1 MHRLDRFLSAQTH
14 TYEAALAQIRAG
26 RKTSHWIW
34 YIFPQLRG
42 LGRSL
47 NSFTFGI
54 RDLEEAKEYLAH
66 PVLSAR
72 LREITQTLLLHKD
85 KRIEDIMGDVDAM
98 KLRSSMTLFCFVSE
112 ESSPFHQVLD
122 CFYDGKPDSR
132 TLSMVKR

>member
-1 MHRLDRFLSAQTH
+1 MHQLDRFLTAQAH
-14 TYEAALAQIRAG
+14 TYEVALAQIRAG

-54 RDLEEAKEYLAH
+54 RDLEEAREYLAH
-66 PVLSAR
+66 PVLSSR
-72 LREITQTLLLHKD
+72 LREITQALLLHKD

-98 KLRSSMTLFCFVSE
+98 KLRSSMTLFCLVSE
-112 ESSPFHQVLD
+112 ENSPFHQVLT
-122 CFYDGKPDSR
+122 CFYDGKPDIY
-132 TLSMVKR
+132 TLSIVKR